1 MGSSH
6 AHTLNGIC
14 LARLALLSYARLPDA
29 LVLDIEQE
37 ARSRR
42 VSKSDV
48 VRERLRQ
55 AKPSPTHGM
64 RDLIGDLVG
73 SVEGLP
79 PKLSANKKKYLAE
92 LVKSQ
97 KTYRR

>member
-1 MGSSH
+1 
-6 AHTLNGIC
+6 
-14 LARLALLSYARLPDA
+14 LALLSYALIVKTLTVRLPDA

-97 KTYRR
+97 NTYRR